1 LAENQRHIPLI
12 RKQSERFLLLAF
24 LLLAEKMSR
33 LNDQNIE
40 DAHKIIDAV
49 FLNSPQYVCEPLG
62 DALGCRV
69 VLKVETNNPIRCF
82 KGRGADL
89 LCAEKDENELVCA
102 SAGNFGQA
110 VAYACRKRNIRLTI
124 FAAVNANQLKIER
137 MRALGANVVLEG
149 EDFDAA
155 KVAARKF
162 GEEKRIR
169 FVEDGLAVETLI
181 GAGTIGLEL
190 VKFSEPIDFLL
201 VPLGNGALFNG
212 VATYFKAKSPATKLI
227 AIQAKGAPA
236 MIESWREKRLI
247 EHEKINTIADGIGVR
262 LPVAQSL
269 EDMESLIDDG
279 ILVEEDSILR
289 AMKLLHENAGLVVE
303 PAGAVGVSAILE
315 NPAMFAGKTVATIIC
330 GSNLTAEQI
339 SQWL

>member
-1 LAENQRHIPLI
+1 M
-12 RKQSERFLLLAF
+12 K
-24 LLLAEKMSR
+24 R
-33 LNDQNIE
+33 LNAPDIE
-40 DAHKIIDAV
+40 NAHEIIDAV
-49 FLNSPQYVCEPLG
+49 FLNSPQYVCESLG
-62 DALGCRV
+62 ETLGCRV

-89 LCAEKDENELVCA
+89 LCANADENELVCA

-124 FAAVNANQLKIER
+124 FAAVNANKLKIER
-137 MRALGANVVLEG
+137 MKSLGANVILEG

-155 KVAARKF
+155 KLAARKF
-162 GEEKRIR
+162 GESEQIR
-169 FVEDGLAVETLI
+169 FIEDGLAVETLI

-190 VKFSEPIDFLL
+190 SKFSEPIDYLL

-212 VATYFKAKSPATKLI
+212 VATYFKAKIPQTKLI

-236 MIESWREKRLI
+236 MLESWREKRLI
-247 EHEKINTIADGIGVR
+247 EHKKIDTIADGIGVR

-269 EDMESLIDDG
+269 EDMENLIDDG
-279 ILVEEDSILR
+279 ILVEENSILK
-289 AMKLLHENAGLVVE
+289 AMKMLHQRAGLVVE

-315 NPAMFAGKTVATIIC
+315 NREMFASKTVATIIC
-330 GSNLTAEQI
+330 GSNLTTEQME
-339 SQWL
+339 SWL

>member
-1 LAENQRHIPLI
+1 M
-12 RKQSERFLLLAF
+12 K
-24 LLLAEKMSR
+24 R
-33 LNDQNIE
+33 LNARDIE
-40 DAHKIIDAV
+40 NAHKIIYEV
-49 FLNSPQYVCEPLG
+49 FLNSPQYVCESLG
-62 DALGCRV
+62 DVLGCRMI
-69 VLKVETNNPIRCF
+69 LKVETNNPIRCF

-89 LCAEKDENELVCA
+89 LCANANENQLVCA

-110 VAYACRKRNIRLTI
+110 VAYACRKREIKLTI
-124 FAAVNANQLKIER
+124 FAAVNANPLKIER
-137 MRALGANVVLEG
+137 MRALGANVILEG

-155 KVAARKF
+155 KLAAKNY
-162 GEEKRIR
+162 GEREQVR

-190 VKFSEPIDFLL
+190 VKFPEPIDYLL

-212 VATYFKAKSPATKLI
+212 VATYFKSNSPTTKTI

-247 EHEKINTIADGIGVR
+247 EHEKIDTIADGIGVR

-269 EDMESLIDDG
+269 DDMDGLIDDG
-279 ILVEEDSILR
+279 LLVEENSILQ

-303 PAGAVGVSAILE
+303 TAGAVGISAILE
-315 NPAMFAGKTVATIIC
+315 NREMFAGKTVATIIC

-339 SQWL
+339 DKWL

>member
-1 LAENQRHIPLI
+1 M
-12 RKQSERFLLLAF
+12 K
-24 LLLAEKMSR
+24 R
-33 LNDQNIE
+33 LNAPDIE
-40 DAHKIIDAV
+40 NAAKIIDAV
-49 FLNSPQYVCEPLG
+49 FLNSPQYVCESLG

-89 LCAEKDENELVCA
+89 LCANADENELVCA

-110 VAYACRKRNIRLTI
+110 VAYSCRKRNIRLTI
-124 FAAVNANQLKIER
+124 FAAVNANKLKIER
-137 MRALGANVVLEG
+137 MRCLGANVILEG

-155 KVAARKF
+155 KLAARKF
-162 GEEKRIR
+162 GEMEQIR
-169 FVEDGLAVETLI
+169 FIEDGLAVETLI

-190 VKFSEPIDFLL
+190 SKFNEPIDFLL
-201 VPLGNGALFNG
+201 IPLGNGALFNG
-212 VATYFKAKSPATKLI
+212 VATYFKSKSPTTKLF

-247 EHEKINTIADGIGVR
+247 EHEKIDTIADGIGVR

-269 EDMESLIDDG
+269 EDMENLIDDG
-279 ILVEEDSILR
+279 ILVEEDSILE
-289 AMKLLHENAGLVVE
+289 AMKMLHKNAGLVVE

-315 NPAMFAGKTVATIIC
+315 NREMFAGKTVATIVC
-330 GSNLTAEQI
+330 GSNLTADQMNC
-339 SQWL
+339 WL

>member
-1 LAENQRHIPLI
+1 MKRLDAQDI
-12 RKQSERFLLLAF
+12 
-24 LLLAEKMSR
+24 EKAR
-33 LNDQNIE
+33 E
-40 DAHKIIDAV
+40 IIDAV
-49 FLNSPQYVCEPLG
+49 FLNSPQYNCESLG
-62 DALGCRV
+62 DALGCRA

-89 LCAEKDENELVCA
+89 LCANVDENELVCA

-110 VAYACRKRNIRLTI
+110 VAYACRKRNINLTI
-124 FAAVNANQLKIER
+124 FAAVNANPLKIER
-137 MRALGANVVLEG
+137 MKDLGAKVILEG

-155 KVAARKF
+155 KLAARKF
-162 GEEKRIR
+162 GEEKQIH

-190 VKFSEPIDFLL
+190 SKFNEPIDFLL

-247 EHEKINTIADGIGVR
+247 EYEKIDTIADGIGVR

-269 EDMESLIDDG
+269 DDMEGLIDAG
-279 ILVEEDSILR
+279 LLVAENSILE
-289 AMKLLHENAGLVVE
+289 AMKLLHQHAGLVVE

-315 NPAMFAGKTVATIIC
+315 NREMFAGKTVATIIC

-339 SQWL
+339 SRWL

>member
-1 LAENQRHIPLI
+1 M
-12 RKQSERFLLLAF
+12 K
-24 LLLAEKMSR
+24 R
-33 LNDQNIE
+33 LNARDIE
-40 DAHKIIDAV
+40 NAYGKIDAV
-49 FLNSPQYVCEPLG
+49 FLNSPQYFCESLG

-69 VLKVETNNPIRCF
+69 VLKVETINPIRCF

-89 LCAEKDENELVCA
+89 LCANADENELVCA

-110 VAYACRKRNIRLTI
+110 VAYACRKRNIGLTI
-124 FAAVNANQLKIER
+124 FAAVNANPLKIER
-137 MRALGANVVLEG
+137 MRALGANVTLEG

-155 KVAARKF
+155 KLAARKF

-190 VKFSEPIDFLL
+190 VKFPEPIDFLL

-212 VATYFKAKSPATKLI
+212 AATYFKAKSPTTKLI

-236 MIESWREKRLI
+236 MIESWRAKRLI
-247 EHEKINTIADGIGVR
+247 EHERINTIADGIGVR

-269 EDMESLIDDG
+269 DDMDGLIDDA
-279 ILVEEDSILR
+279 ILVEENSILQ
-289 AMKLLHENAGLVVE
+289 AMKLLHQHAGLVVE

-315 NPAMFAGKTVATIIC
+315 NRETFAGKTVATIIC

-339 SQWL
+339 KQWL

>member
-1 LAENQRHIPLI
+1 M
-12 RKQSERFLLLAF
+12 K
-24 LLLAEKMSR
+24 R
-33 LNDQNIE
+33 LNAQDIE
-40 DAHKIIDAV
+40 NAHKIIDSV
-49 FLNSPQYVCEPLG
+49 FLNSPQYVCESLG
-62 DALGCRV
+62 DALDCRV

-89 LCAEKDENELVCA
+89 LCTNADENELVCA

-110 VAYACRKRNIRLTI
+110 VAFACRKRKIGLTI
-124 FAAVNANQLKIER
+124 FAAVNANPLKIER
-137 MRALGANVVLEG
+137 MRALGANVILEG

-155 KVAARKF
+155 KLAAKNY
-162 GEEKRIR
+162 GEEKQVR

-190 VKFSEPIDFLL
+190 SKFSEPMDFLL

-212 VATYFKAKSPATKLI
+212 VATYMKAKSPMTKLI

-269 EDMESLIDDG
+269 DDMDGLIDEG
-279 ILVEEDSILR
+279 ILVEESSILQ
-289 AMKLLHENAGLVVE
+289 AMKLLQQNAGLVVE

-315 NPAMFAGKTVATIIC
+315 NREIFAGKTVATIIC
-330 GSNLTAEQI
+330 GSNLTAKQMED
-339 SQWL
+339 WL

>member
-1 LAENQRHIPLI
+1 
-12 RKQSERFLLLAF
+12 
-24 LLLAEKMSR
+24 MSR
-33 LNDQNIE
+33 LNTQDIE
-40 DAHKIIDAV
+40 NAHEIIDAV
-49 FLNSPQYVCEPLG
+49 FLNSPQYVCEHLG
-62 DALGCRV
+62 DALGCRTI
-69 VLKVETNNPIRCF
+69 LKIETNNPIRCF

-89 LCAEKDENELVCA
+89 LCANTNESELVCA

-124 FAAVNANQLKIER
+124 FAAVNANLLKIER
-137 MRALGANVVLEG
+137 MKDLGANVVSEG

-155 KVAARKF
+155 KLAAREF
-162 GEEKRIR
+162 GEREGIC
-169 FVEDGLAVETLI
+169 FVEDGLTLETVI

-190 VKFSEPIDFLL
+190 VKFPEPIDFLL

-212 VATYFKAKSPATKLI
+212 VATYFKAQSPNTKLI
-227 AIQAKGAPA
+227 AVQAKGAPA

-269 EDMESLIDDG
+269 EDMEGLIDDG
-279 ILVEEDSILR
+279 ILVEENSILE
-289 AMKLLHENAGLVVE
+289 AMKLLHRHAGTVVE

-315 NPAMFAGKTVATIIC
+315 NREMFAGKTVATIIC
-330 GSNLTAEQI
+330 GCNLTAEQMEN
-339 SQWL
+339 WL